1 MTFRLPQF
9 ALVIASAVLACSL
22 AGCGTIN
29 RNLADSMA
37 DYVPEWAGG
46 LPPDAPP
53 RPGTPQYDAWKKK
66 REQEHLLPADQ
77 RDQAQSPSN
86 SLSSASGPPSSAST
100 PAAGL
105 EPVH

>member
-9 ALVIASAVLACSL
+9 ALLVASAVLACSL
-22 AGCGTIN
+22 TGCGTIN

-66 REQEHLLPADQ
+66 REQERLLPADQ
-77 RDQAQSPSN
+77 RDQAQTPSS